1 MKRIK
6 RRYLALQIDTDKEP
20 SRKELVDAVWGAIVK
35 LYGEYGASQANLTL
49 INYDPETRIAVI
61 RTSLEALNLVRTS
74 LASITSL
81 IGEKATFHVISIS
94 GTIKALL
101 TKLRRQSLIHD

>member
-1 MKRIK
+1 VKRIK

-20 SRKELVDAVWGAIVK
+20 SRRELVDAIWGAIVK

-49 INYDPETRIAVI
+49 INYDLETKIAVI

-74 LASITSL
+74 LSSITSIAGDEAVL
-81 IGEKATFHVISIS
+81 HVVAVS

-101 TKLRRQSLIHD
+101 TKLSR